1 VTPLHAGDRI
11 DHFLLE
17 ELVSRGGMASVFRA
31 TDTRSGTQVAIK
43 VPHPEA
49 ECDPVLFDRFE
60 REAEIGRKLDHPG
73 IVKVLP
79 EKNLP
84 EEKRSRVYMAL
95 EWVEGRLLRTVLDE
109 EGKLPPARAI
119 AIATAVCD
127 ALQYM
132 HGQGVLHRDLKPE
145 NIMLCADGGIR
156 IIDFGIAALAGSR
169 RLTFGNFS
177 RRMGTP
183 DYAAP
188 EQVKGKRGDARTDVY
203 QLGIVIYEMLTGR
216 TPFTGVNDLL
226 VLNSRLVNNPVAP
239 SEANPELC
247 AGLEAVL
254 LCALERDPERRYP
267 SARHF
272 AAALSISDSIHSDV
286 PQRTI
291 SVAAPALERNALL
304 YSGLAMIPAGI
315 FGLLI
320 YVATHQ

>member
-1 VTPLHAGDRI
+1 MTPLYAGDRI

-31 TDTRSGTQVAIK
+31 TDTRTGTQVAIK

-49 ECDPVLFDRFE
+49 ECDPVLFDRFR
-60 REAEIGRKLDHPG
+60 REAEIGRRLHHPG

-79 EKNLP
+79 D
-84 EEKRSRVYMAL
+84 EKRSRVYMAL
-95 EWVEGRLLRTVLDE
+95 EWVEGRLLRTLLDE
-109 EGKLPPARAI
+109 EGTLPPARAL
-119 AIATAVCD
+119 AIAAAVCD
-127 ALQYM
+127 ALHYM

-145 NIMLCADGGIR
+145 NIMFCRDGSIR
-156 IIDFGIAALAGSR
+156 IIDFGIAALAGAR
-169 RLTFGNFS
+169 RLTFGTFS
-177 RRMGTP
+177 RRMGTA

-203 QLGIVIYEMLTGR
+203 QLGIVLYEMLTGQ
-216 TPFTGVNDLL
+216 TPFTGVNDLV
-226 VLNSRLVNNPVAP
+226 VLNSRLVNDPVP
-239 SEANPELC
+239 PREANPQLC

-254 LCALERDPERRYP
+254 LCALERDPSRRYP

-272 AAALSISDSIHSDV
+272 AAALSTSHVIQPDV
-286 PQRTI
+286 PHRAI
-291 SVAAPALERNALL
+291 PSPAPAAEPKALL

-315 FGLLI
+315 FGLLL